1 MLLQLEELLIA
12 LGIILA
18 VFIVAILFNTLILK
32 VAIKAVR
39 GEKTQFGSVLLTSLL
54 LIVISAA
61 ISFAVNLV
69 IPGNLYIGSALALIV
84 ELFLIKARHRTTFL
98 GALGA
103 LIIYVIV
110 MVVLIVVL
118 MFVFPTVLL
127 TIMTFLGL

>member
-18 VFIVAILFNTLILK
+18 VFLIAILINTLILK

-54 LIVISAA
+54 LIVISAVVTY
-61 ISFAVNLV
+61 AVNLV
-69 IPGNLYIGSALALIV
+69 LPGYFYVGILVPLIFQV
-84 ELFLIKARHRTTFL
+84 FLIKARHRTTFL

-110 MVVLIVVL
+110 MVVLIFVL
-118 MFVFPTVLL
+118 IFVFPAIYA
-127 TIMTFLGL
+127 TIITFIGL

>member
-39 GEKTQFGSVLLTSLL
+39 GEKTQFGSVLFTSLL

-61 ISFAVNLV
+61 ISYAVNLV

-98 GALGA
+98 GAFGA
-103 LIIYVIV
+103 LVIYVIV